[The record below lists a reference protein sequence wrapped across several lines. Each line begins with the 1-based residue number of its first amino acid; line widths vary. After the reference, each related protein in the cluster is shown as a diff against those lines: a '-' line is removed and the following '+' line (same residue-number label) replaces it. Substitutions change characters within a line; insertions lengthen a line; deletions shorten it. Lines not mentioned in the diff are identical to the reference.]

1 MSIRENLEILKN
13 RMDKASNRPGR
24 NTNNIKL
31 VAVTKFV
38 DVARIE
44 EAIREGITAI
54 GENKVQEAKEKYKII
69 GNKVTWHMVG
79 HLQTNKV
86 KDAVKIF
93 DLIHSIDSVKLASEL
108 DKEGKKIN
116 KIIKGLIE
124 VNISEEETKFGIKKE
139 GVFNLLLKISNM
151 TNLKIEGL
159 MTIAPITSNK
169 DLISRCFRELKI
181 LSENIDNKFDNV
193 KMKYL
198 SMGMTNDFEIAINE
212 GANIIRIGTAIF
224 GKRNGSHRL

>member
-13 RMDKASNRPGR
+13 RIDKAAKRAGR
-24 NTNNIKL
+24 NTDDIKL

-38 DVARIE
+38 DVAKIE
-44 EAIREGITAI
+44 EAIDSGITAI
-54 GENKVQEAKEKYKII
+54 GENRVQEAKGKYKII
-69 GNKVTWHMVG
+69 GNKVEWHMVG
-79 HLQTNKV
+79 HIQTNKV
-86 KDAVKIF
+86 KDTVKIF
-93 DLIHSIDSVKLASEL
+93 DLIHSIDSIKLASEL

-116 KIIKGLIE
+116 KIIKGLIQI
-124 VNISEEETKFGIKKE
+124 NISGEDTKFGIKKE

-169 DLISRCFRELKI
+169 DLISRCFRELRI

-193 KMKYL
+193 KMNYL

-224 GKRNGSHRL
+224 GERIGSHRL